1 MELELE
7 LVSLGREAKTEF
19 SSRIIHRTTMVSA
32 PTLASAT
39 KLPCLCTI
47 GQDACAL
54 AIRPSGTD
62 ARPRDGPA

>member
-1 MELELE
+1 MELEF
-7 LVSLGREAKTEF
+7 VSFSREAKTECRRSRQE
-19 SSRIIHRTTMVSA
+19 SSTMVSA

-47 GQDACAL
+47 GQDAGAL

-62 ARPRDGPA
+62 AGPRDGPA